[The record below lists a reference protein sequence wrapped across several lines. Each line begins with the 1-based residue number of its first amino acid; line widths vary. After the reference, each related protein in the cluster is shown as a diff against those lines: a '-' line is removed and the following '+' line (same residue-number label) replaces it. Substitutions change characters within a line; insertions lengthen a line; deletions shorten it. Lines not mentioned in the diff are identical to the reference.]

1 MSAARIIRLA
11 LEAVTPE
18 SWAPFGS
25 IPSDEQTEHD
35 DADLEFLWHDGHV
48 NFIGHT
54 NDEIETTPDGALC
67 DLLNRHD
74 THTQTLMPFDT
85 DAYVV
90 VAPAAVDFSDPDDL
104 QTVRA
109 FHLPQLSV
117 VHLAR
122 GTWHWGPYPMH
133 AGSVRIFNIQ
143 GRGYAQD
150 NGIAALCTN
159 LGIRFEVLT
168 QR

>member
-1 MSAARIIRLA
+1 L
-11 LEAVTPE
+11 
-18 SWAPFGS
+18 WA
-25 IPSDEQTEHD
+25 
-35 DADLEFLWHDGHV
+35 DGHV

-54 NDEIETTPDGALC
+54 NDEIELSAAGGALC

-85 DAYVV
+85 DAYAV
-90 VAPAAVDFSDPDDL
+90 VAPASVDFSRPEHFE
-104 QTVRA
+104 TVRA
-109 FHLPQLSV
+109 FHLPRLSV

-133 AGSVRIFNIQ
+133 ADSVRIFNIQ

-150 NGIAALCTN
+150 KRHRRPLSKSWRSLRSVEATLDSSDRGGFSDICCRHSS
-159 LGIRFEVLT
+159 GEP
-168 QR
+168 